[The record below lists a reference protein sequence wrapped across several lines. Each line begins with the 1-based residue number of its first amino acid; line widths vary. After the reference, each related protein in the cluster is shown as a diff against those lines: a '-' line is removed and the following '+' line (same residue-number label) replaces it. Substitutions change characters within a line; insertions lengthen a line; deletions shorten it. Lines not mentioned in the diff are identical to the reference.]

1 LLHPATALGA
11 LGQVPDTAS
20 DAAVVT
26 SKWGIGAKK
35 GDEMKDDSSTFNNI
49 HHLPIEMR
57 DLGGR
62 IGA

>member
-1 LLHPATALGA
+1 